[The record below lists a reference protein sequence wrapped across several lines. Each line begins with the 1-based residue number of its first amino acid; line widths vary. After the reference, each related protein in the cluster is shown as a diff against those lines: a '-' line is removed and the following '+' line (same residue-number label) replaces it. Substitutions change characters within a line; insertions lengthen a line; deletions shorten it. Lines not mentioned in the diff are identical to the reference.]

1 MNWEKDYEAKRTSA
15 AEAVKLV
22 RSGDRVYAGTAS
34 SVAYG
39 LLAALWDRRHELEN
53 VEIQSSQAFEPS
65 SVYDETEDNPFR
77 YLTYFIGVGERKA
90 YRGGL
95 PVNFTSVHLS
105 QVDLWA
111 RETAGPDVAFFEVS
125 APDENGYCSYGAS
138 GTACGEAIKKT
149 ARTVILQI
157 NKEVPYVLGEHN
169 RIHIAEADALV
180 ELDRPIMSYEVPESD
195 ETAKKLADL
204 ILSEVPDG
212 ATLQLG
218 LGNVSTA
225 IGYGLKEKNDLGI
238 HTELFNQPMLDL
250 IENGNVTN
258 RYKGFLDGKSVYAFS
273 LGNEKL
279 YRFLNKN
286 PQMYCVP
293 FSYANDPRIIAKN
306 KNMISI
312 NSTMAVD
319 LYGQCASECLAWNQQ
334 SGTGGQADFVRGAQ
348 WSEGGKS
355 FIVTTSSFIK
365 NGKRVSKIVPA
376 FPAGS
381 VVTTPRSDVQ
391 YVATEYGC
399 VNLKPLTMADRARA
413 LIRIAHPDFRELLT
427 DEAKAHRLF

>member
-1 MNWEKDYEAKRTSA
+1 MNWKKDYEAKRMSA

-65 SVYDETEDNPFR
+65 PVYDEIEDNPFR
-77 YLTYFIGVGERKA
+77 YLTYFVGVGERKV
-90 YRGGL
+90 YRSGL
-95 PVNFTSVHLS
+95 PFDFTSVHLS
-105 QVDLWA
+105 QVNIWA
-111 RETAGPDVAFFEVS
+111 GETARPDVAFFEVS

-138 GTACGEAIKKT
+138 GVACGEAIKEAAK
-149 ARTVILQI
+149 TVILQV
-157 NKEVPYVLGEHN
+157 NQDVPYVLGEHN
-169 RIHIAEADALV
+169 RIHVSEADALV
-180 ELDRPIMSYEVPESD
+180 EMDRPIQSYEVPESD
-195 ETAKKLADL
+195 ETAKKLAEL
-204 ILSEVPDG
+204 ILPEVPDG

-258 RYKGFLDGKSVYAFS
+258 KYKEFLDGKNVYAFA
-273 LGNEKL
+273 LGDEKL
-279 YRFLNKN
+279 YRFLDKN
-286 PQMYCVP
+286 PTMYCVP
-293 FSYANDPRIIAKN
+293 FPYANDPRIIAQN
-306 KNMISI
+306 KKMISI
-312 NSTMAVD
+312 NSTMSID
-319 LYGQCASECLAWNQQ
+319 LYGQCASECIAWNQQ

-348 WSEGGKS
+348 WSDGGKS
-355 FIVTTSSFIK
+355 FIVTTSSFLK

-427 DEAKAHRLF
+427 DEAKAHGLL